1 ASPSKQMLI
10 GFRTKGEDK
19 SPLEYMF
26 LNHILFGSSH
36 SLGEK
41 RIKQNT
47 KLASAVSDFNYDYDS
62 GMIKGFFV
70 LLPKTQTSQVVT
82 EVLKLKADI
91 EKISEESFNAYKQ
104 EFITSV
110 LEGTLRNESLNE
122 ALALS

>member
-1 ASPSKQMLI
+1 
-10 GFRTKGEDK
+10 
-19 SPLEYMF
+19 
-26 LNHILFGSSH
+26 
-36 SLGEK
+36 
-41 RIKQNT
+41 
-47 KLASAVSDFNYDYDS
+47 
-62 GMIKGFFV
+62 MIKGFFV

-122 ALALS
+122 ALALSWGKYNDLGIFINWDKKVRAIKKESILKLLDTFYTKNNLIVVNTKAKE